1 MICFVSP
8 FPDQKL
14 YVISADQPAAD
25 TVPNHY
31 NLDAATLNVFPCSKS
46 PYSSPRFSQV

>member
-1 MICFVSP
+1 MFRLP
-8 FPDQKL
+8 FPGQKL

-31 NLDAATLNVFPCSKS
+31 NLDAATLNVSPCSKS
-46 PYSSPRFSQV
+46 PCSSPRFSQV